1 MKCHKEA
8 TLNEPKT
15 SPTIY
20 AIYMVYMVYIYD
32 PSETSTQSKTA
43 STRTRTLQAEAFA
56 MSQRKHWSL
65 LSPFTRGNVKSTWP
79 THTCWGK
86 IELEEGAGGSG
97 SAGPAAAGP
106 FWLASIH

>member
-43 STRTRTLQAEAFA
+43 STRDGAKNEDESEAQAASASVLCTKVAATMQKWLSF
-56 MSQRKHWSL
+56 SHRL
-65 LSPFTRGNVKSTWP
+65 LGILHLV
-79 THTCWGK
+79 
-86 IELEEGAGGSG
+86 A
-97 SAGPAAAGP
+97 
-106 FWLASIH
+106 